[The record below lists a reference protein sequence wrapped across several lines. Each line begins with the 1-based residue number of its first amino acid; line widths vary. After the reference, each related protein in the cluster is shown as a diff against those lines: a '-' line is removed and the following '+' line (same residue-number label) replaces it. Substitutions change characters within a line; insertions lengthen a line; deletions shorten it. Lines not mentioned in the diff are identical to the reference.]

1 MFAQALAT
9 NIGRDALLLLLLLGN
24 QVRGWDIDVMHAAFT
39 DALLLLGLYSMVV
52 TKRDYKMRNS
62 RNSKVKFK
70 KWL

>member
-1 MFAQALAT
+1 MLYFSAAT
-9 NIGRDALLLLLLLGN
+9 LGN

-39 DALLLLGLYSMVV
+39 DALLLLACTNSFMVV